1 MPSPQ
6 PYLDCPFTG
15 GIFYAAG
22 RTCPAPT
29 TVLKSTARQFVQ
41 ILLVAGQHV
50 LDEILR
56 LGAMHGVQGGHLLGV
71 GGLKLAVAAAVLLDA
86 LDDGG
91 KPVRGL

>member
-1 MPSPQ
+1 M
-6 PYLDCPFTG
+6 
-15 GIFYAAG
+15 
-22 RTCPAPT
+22 
-29 TVLKSTARQFVQ
+29 
-41 ILLVAGQHV
+41 

-56 LGAMHGVQGGHLLGV
+56 LGAVHGVQGGELLGV

>member
-1 MPSPQ
+1 M
-6 PYLDCPFTG
+6 
-15 GIFYAAG
+15 
-22 RTCPAPT
+22 
-29 TVLKSTARQFVQ
+29 
-41 ILLVAGQHV
+41 

-56 LGAMHGVQGGHLLGV
+56 LGAVHGVQGGHLLGV